1 MVFSYVLSSSF
12 LFMLTY
18 RLLQILRPA
27 QREPLRLTS
36 ASLLG
41 APQSGA
47 ANQTIRSVANHAKQT
62 EAIAEFFGD
71 RKLVDL
77 RVLRSAMALSKE
89 VQQAVHAE
97 TPSMGWRRYN
107 RFFAAGTEE
116 LFTNVPSGRSPLV
129 LKAPPEPSSSFPTM
143 FPSIESI
150 DYKMDRNARLQKPDL
165 KGAERL
171 AELFRRDANVE
182 QVIFYGDADD
192 QRPDLD
198 FKRSDYAV

>member
-150 DYKMDRNARLQKPDL
+150 EYDSILLFHFFPSSFLCLFVEYVYILEVPKMHGWVVGCLMSRFCACVRVSF
-165 KGAERL
+165 A
-171 AELFRRDANVE
+171 
-182 QVIFYGDADD
+182 
-192 QRPDLD
+192 
-198 FKRSDYAV
+198 S